1 MTGLLAVAG
10 AALCSGAAVVL
21 QAVAARRLPPDAGL
35 GTTLVRRLLASP
47 VYLAS
52 LGLVVVGFGLSFLAL
67 RSLPLFLVQAGRA
80 SGLAVSAVLAVVVL
94 GARFGRRDAAGL
106 AALGV
111 GLVGLALSVAP
122 APVVAPATGV
132 PVGLLVAAVALGVV
146 AWRVA
151 ARPPSTGTGLALAV
165 AAGCGYALLAL
176 AAHVVD
182 VTRPLALLLD
192 PALWG
197 GGLGGVLALGLTALA
212 LRRAAVV
219 PVTAATVATETCVG
233 ALLGLLL
240 VGDRALPGRG
250 LLAALAFGLVLAG
263 ALTVARFGAADTL
276 TVPEGVSAHD

>member
-21 QAVAARRLPPDAGL
+21 QAVAARRLPHDAGL
-35 GTTLVRRLLASP
+35 GATMVRRLLASP
-47 VYLAS
+47 AYLAA
-52 LGLVVVGFGLSFLAL
+52 LALVVLGFGLSFLAL

-80 SGLAVSAVLAVVVL
+80 SGLAVAAVLAVLVL
-94 GARFGRRDAAGL
+94 GARFGRREAWGL
-106 AALGV
+106 VALGV

-122 APVVAPATGV
+122 APVAAPRAGV
-132 PVGLLVAAVALGVV
+132 PLGLLVAALVLGV
-146 AWRVA
+146 AGWRVA
-151 ARPPSTGTGLALAV
+151 ARPPSTRTGLALAV

-182 VTRPLALLLD
+182 LSRPARLLLD
-192 PALWG
+192 PALWA

-212 LRRAAVV
+212 LRRAPVV
-219 PVTAATVATETCVG
+219 AVTAATVATETCLG

-250 LLAALAFGLVLAG
+250 VLAAVAFGLVLAG
-263 ALTVARFGAADTL
+263 ALTVARFGAADAI
-276 TVPEGVSAHD
+276 VEPEALSAHG

>member
-21 QAVAARRLPPDAGL
+21 QAVAARRLPHDTGL
-35 GTTLVRRLLASP
+35 GTTLVRRLLGSP
-47 VYLAS
+47 AYLAA
-52 LGLVVVGFGLSFLAL
+52 LGLVVLGFGLSFVAL
-67 RSLPLFLVQAGRA
+67 RTLPLFLVQAGRA
-80 SGLAVSAVLAVVVL
+80 SGLAVAAVLAVLVL
-94 GARFGRRDAAGL
+94 GARFGRRDAWGL
-106 AALGV
+106 VALGA

-122 APVVAPATGV
+122 APVTAPAPGV
-132 PVGLLVAAVALGVV
+132 PLGLLAAAVALGLV

-151 ARPPSTGTGLALAV
+151 ARPPSVRTGLVLAV

-182 VTRPLALLLD
+182 LSRPVRLLLD
-192 PALWG
+192 PALWA

-212 LRRAAVV
+212 LRRAPVV
-219 PVTAATVATETCVG
+219 PVTAATVATETCLG

-250 LLAALAFGLVLAG
+250 PLAAVAFALVLAG

-276 TVPEGVSAHD
+276 AEPEAVSAHG